1 MSVLSDH
8 IVIAPLLVPLLAGI
22 LLVLMRGSATLL
34 RRNLSMLGVQ
44 ALFAVSLMLLL
55 QVLDG
60 QLLVYQL
67 GAWPAPF
74 GIVLV
79 ADRLSAMMVLLTSV
93 LAFLVMLHAIHGSD
107 RKGRQFHVLFQFQ
120 LFGLNG
126 AFLTGDLF
134 NLFVFF
140 EVLLIASYGLLLHGG
155 GAGRSRAGLHY
166 VVINLVGSA
175 LFLFAVGTLYGV
187 LGTLNMADLSLRIV
201 ALPENDREL
210 VRAGGL
216 LLMLVF
222 ALKAALAPLHLWLP
236 SAYAS
241 AGPAAAALFAIM
253 TKVGA
258 YAIVRVYTLVLAPG
272 AEGLAELVP
281 SLLLGLGLVTIVV
294 GTVGVLASR
303 GLALMVAYL
312 VLVSS
317 GTLLSAFGIGGV
329 EAMTAGLYYLL
340 HSTLVAAALF
350 LLTDNVADTRG
361 RFRDRLEPGPLLPA
375 ANLLGGLFLVLAVAV
390 VGLPPLSG
398 FIGKVLILQ
407 AGLTNAWMPWILAV
421 VLITSLLTLTAV
433 VRAGSTLFFKTES
446 KAGAAK
452 LPDMAFLVP
461 VIVFA
466 VLIMGLVIYAGPI
479 YDFVRATAE
488 QLADPASYIEAVL
501 GDAPGSRRP

>member
-1 MSVLSDH
+1 MSALSDH

-22 LLVLMRGSATLL
+22 LLVLMRGSATSL

-55 QVLDG
+55 QVQDG

-67 GAWPAPF
+67 GDWPAPF

-79 ADRLSAMMVLLTSV
+79 ADRLSAMMVLLTSI

-187 LGTLNMADLSLRIV
+187 LGTLNMADLSLRIA
-201 ALPENDREL
+201 ALPADDREL
-210 VRAGGL
+210 VRAGAL

-236 SAYAS
+236 GAYAN

-272 AEGLAELVP
+272 AEGLAELVQ

-312 VLVSS
+312 VVVSS

-361 RFRDRLEPGPLLPA
+361 RFRDRLE
-375 ANLLGGLFLVLAVAV
+375 
-390 VGLPPLSG
+390 
-398 FIGKVLILQ
+398 
-407 AGLTNAWMPWILAV
+407 
-421 VLITSLLTLTAV
+421 
-433 VRAGSTLFFKTES
+433 
-446 KAGAAK
+446 
-452 LPDMAFLVP
+452 
-461 VIVFA
+461 
-466 VLIMGLVIYAGPI
+466 AGPHAARGQSAGRAVSGVGGGRGRAAAS
-479 YDFVRATAE
+479 VRLHR
-488 QLADPASYIEAVL
+488 QGADPSGRPERM
-501 GDAPGSRRP
+501 PGCRGSSRWC